1 MGITIK
7 NYPLKYKNDLV
18 IDEIYCN
25 IRNINVDK
33 DRFTGKYRL
42 SFSVI
47 GVEDDKEMPDS
58 QRSSMPIMNF
68 NEVSDNPVNIDI
80 WATVY
85 KTLKD
90 SLTAKSLVFADTI

>member
-7 NYPLKYKNDLV
+7 NYPIDSMFNLV
-18 IDEIYCN
+18 VDEIYCN

-90 SLTAKSLVFADTI
+90 SLTAKSLVFTDSI